1 MMTGQTHQ
9 KPRDAR
15 AHDVEFMRQAIR
27 LARIALERG
36 DTPVGSVV
44 VCDGR
49 IVGEGIEAVR
59 SEKDLTAHAELKAV
73 REACRTL
80 DSLNLAGCALYTTV
94 EPCFMCSFIIRSA
107 HLSRVVTG
115 KAVSHIG
122 GISSN
127 HPILIDP
134 GFQNWPRPPE
144 LVTGVLEEE
153 CRALFTR

>member
-1 MMTGQTHQ
+1 MMTVETHP
-9 KPRDAR
+9 KAGD
-15 AHDVEFMRQAIR
+15 AHDAEFMRQAIR

-44 VCDGR
+44 VYDGC
-49 IVGEGIEAVR
+49 IVGGGIEAVR

-73 REACRTL
+73 REACRAL
-80 DSLNLAGCALYTTV
+80 DSLDLAGCGLYTTV
-94 EPCFMCSFIIRSA
+94 EPCFMCSFVIRSA
-107 HLSRVVTG
+107 RLSRVVTG
-115 KAVSHIG
+115 KPVPHIG

-134 GFQNWPRPPE
+134 GFPNWPRPPE
-144 LVTGVLEEE
+144 VVTGVLEEE